1 MSAPGIG
8 ILESIPSFMII
19 YDAISGFV
27 IGLGLIMAV
36 GAQNV
41 FVLQHGLKRS
51 HLFTVCLTCALSDAL
66 LISFGVWGFHL
77 VEDSAT
83 WSKSIL
89 LVAGAAFLFLYGVFS
104 ARRAIWPDDSRKL
117 SGGASI
123 TWRKAFLACL
133 AFTWLN
139 PHVYLDTV
147 VLLGTVSTQY
157 ESSAAFAAG
166 AIIASFAFF
175 FSLGY
180 GARRLSHL
188 FESQFAWRVLDTI
201 VAIVMWALAF
211 NLLLNP

>member
-1 MSAPGIG
+1 
-8 ILESIPSFMII
+8 MIF

-51 HLFTVCLTCALSDAL
+51 HLLTVCLTCALSDAL
-66 LISFGVWGFHL
+66 LISFGVWTFHL
-77 VEDSAT
+77 VEGAAT
-83 WSKSIL
+83 WSKSTL
-89 LVAGAAFLFLYGVFS
+89 LIAGALFLFLYGVFS
-104 ARRAIWPDDSRKL
+104 ARRAIWPDESRKI
-117 SGGASI
+117 GGGTSI
-123 TWRKAFLACL
+123 TWRKALLACL

-157 ESSAAFAAG
+157 ESSAAFAGG
-166 AIIASFAFF
+166 AITASFAFF

-188 FESQFAWRVLDTI
+188 FQSQFAWRVLDAT
-201 VAIVMWALAF
+201 VAIVMLALALE
-211 NLLLNP
+211 LLLNA